1 MFDPSFVHRAGQT
14 TMTTDDGA
22 FRDLSRV
29 LCAHRWQDI
38 EEWVGAI
45 RVLADL
51 SDDEIVGLQ
60 RRDDPADAGAKMA
73 AQCDN

>member
-1 MFDPSFVHRAGQT
+1 
-14 TMTTDDGA
+14 MTTDESA

-45 RVLADL
+45 RALADL
-51 SDDEIVGLQ
+51 SDDEIVALQ
-60 RRDDPADAGAKMA
+60 RRDRRSGAGAKTA